1 MFGKSEN
8 EKWTEESIANLDW
21 NIDSNRKWTE
31 EWIDYLDGHVDS
43 NQEWTEEWVDY
54 LETEVKELRK
64 EVATLKAQLKSL
76 KSGMPQDSRAELQ
89 KLFAQA
95 VNECLGGKAKKK
107 ALSYQNVEKS

>member
-8 EKWTEESIANLDW
+8 E
-21 NIDSNRKWTE
+21 KWTE

-64 EVATLKAQLKSL
+64 EVAKLKAQLKSL
-76 KSGMPQDSRAELQ
+76 KSGMQPVQTFGAKELQ
-89 KLFAQA
+89 ELIAKA
-95 VNECLGGKAKKK
+95 VNECLGGKTIK
-107 ALSYQNVEKS
+107 